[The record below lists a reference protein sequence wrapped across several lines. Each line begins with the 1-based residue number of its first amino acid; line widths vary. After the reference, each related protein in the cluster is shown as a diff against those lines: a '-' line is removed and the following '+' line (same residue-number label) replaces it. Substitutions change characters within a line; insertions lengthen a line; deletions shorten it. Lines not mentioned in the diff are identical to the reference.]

1 MRQVF
6 VTNCELEFEDA
17 WDRLSYAG
25 IPVFEPSKPSK
36 EGRVLCIW
44 LAHQYD
50 DAVSL
55 LLNPMHI
62 VATAVTDEEFERIQ
76 AAADARMARTRDHAW
91 EQSLNRVVACA
102 SLLLLSGL
110 VYITLPNVL

>member
-6 VTNCELEFEDA
+6 VTSNEFEYEDA
-17 WDRLSYAG
+17 WDRLSNAG

-50 DAVSL
+50 DATQL
-55 LLNPMHI
+55 LQNPMHI
-62 VATAVTDEEFERIQ
+62 VATAVTDKEFQRIQ
-76 AAADARMARTRDHAW
+76 AAADARMERTRDHAW
-91 EQSLNRVVACA
+91 ERSLNRLVACA
-102 SLLLLSGL
+102 SILLLSGL
-110 VYITLPNVL
+110 VYVTMPNVL

>member
-6 VTNCELEFEDA
+6 VTNNALEYENA
-17 WDRLSYAG
+17 WKRLSGAG

-36 EGRVLCIW
+36 EGRALCIW

-50 DAVSL
+50 DALQL
-55 LLNPMHI
+55 LQNPMHI
-62 VATAVTDEEFERIQ
+62 VTTAVTDAEFQRIQ
-76 AAADARMARTRDHAW
+76 AAADARMEHTRDHAW
-91 EQSLNRVVACA
+91 ERSLNRVVACA

-110 VYITLPNVL
+110 AYIALPSML

>member
-6 VTNCELEFEDA
+6 VTDDEFEYENA
-17 WDRLSYAG
+17 WDRLSNAG

-44 LAHQYD
+44 LVHQYD
-50 DAVSL
+50 DAVQL
-55 LLNPMHI
+55 LHNPMHI
-62 VATAVTDEEFERIQ
+62 VSSAVTKKEFKRIQ
-76 AAADARMARTRDHAW
+76 AAANARMERTRDHAW
-91 EQSLNRVVACA
+91 EQSLNRLVACA

-110 VYITLPNVL
+110 FYVALPNML